1 MDTRSGLGRDAETL
15 AAELYEGDGFAILDR
30 NYRCG
35 RAGEI
40 DLVARRGHLVV
51 FCEVKSRTASRW
63 GLPAEA
69 VGHAK
74 QARLRRL
81 AAIWLSERRPGAVDI
96 RFDVVSVI
104 VRNGRNDLTHIPD
117 AF

>member
-1 MDTRSGLGRDAETL
+1 MHARSRLGQRGEDA
-15 AAELYEGDGFAILDR
+15 ACDLYRRLGFQVVER
-30 NYRCG
+30 NYRSG
-35 RAGEI
+35 RGEI
-40 DLVARRGHLVV
+40 DVVARRGDTLV
-51 FCEVKSRTASRW
+51 FCEVKTRRSDEW

-69 VGHAK
+69 VDRGK

-81 AAIWLSERRPGAVDI
+81 AAAWMAERRPGYVDV

-104 VRNGRNDLTHIPD
+104 VRGDRTDVTHVAD

>member
-1 MDTRSGLGRDAETL
+1 MDARPSLGRRGEEL
-15 AAELYEGDGFAILDR
+15 AARLYRRRGFTILER
-30 NYRCG
+30 NFRC

-40 DLVARRGHLVV
+40 DLVARAGSTVV
-51 FCEVKSRTASRW
+51 FCEVKTRRGDAFGT
-63 GLPAEA
+63 PAEA
-69 VGHAK
+69 VTGLK

-81 AAIWLSERRPGAVDI
+81 AAEWLRTRRPGPVDV

-104 VRNGRNDLTHIPD
+104 VRGGKTEVSHIPN

>member
-1 MDTRSGLGRDAETL
+1 MHARTRFGRNGEDL
-15 AAELYEGDGFAILDR
+15 AAEHFERNGFRVVDR
-30 NYRCG
+30 NYACRE
-35 RAGEI
+35 GELDI
-40 DLVARRGHLVV
+40 VAVKGSQLV
-51 FCEVKSRTASRW
+51 FCEVKTRADTRY

-69 VGHAK
+69 VDARK

-81 AAIWLSERRPGAVDI
+81 AARWMAENRPGRVEV

-104 VRNGRNDLTHIPD
+104 VRSGHSEVTHIPD

>member
-1 MDTRSGLGRDAETL
+1 MHARSKLGRCGEDA
-15 AAELYEGDGFAILDR
+15 ACDLYRRLGFHVVER
-30 NYRCG
+30 NYRSG
-35 RAGEI
+35 RGEI
-40 DLVARRGHLVV
+40 DVVARRGDTLV
-51 FCEVKSRTASRW
+51 FCEVKTRRSDEW

-69 VGHAK
+69 VDRGK

-81 AAIWLSERRPGAVDI
+81 AAAWMAERRPGSVDV

-104 VRNGRNDLTHIPD
+104 VRGEQTDVTHVAD

>member
-1 MDTRSGLGRDAETL
+1 MHARTRFGTAGEDAAVEHL
-15 AAELYEGDGFAILDR
+15 EGAGYSVVAR
-30 NYRCG
+30 NYRT

-40 DLVARRGHLVV
+40 DVVASRGATLV
-51 FCEVKSRTASRW
+51 FCEVKTRADDRF
-63 GLPAEA
+63 GMPAEA
-69 VGHAK
+69 VDRSK

-81 AAIWLSERRPGAVDI
+81 AACWLSEHKPGPVDI

-104 VRNGRNDLTHIPD
+104 VRNGRYEVTHIPD